1 MKVVVS
7 GAAGFLGRAIVER
20 FLADGYHV
28 VGLGRSAAPPAQLDH
43 TAWQQMELPAAGLS
57 AVLREV
63 QPEVVIHAASSASVA
78 LSIEDPLY
86 DLTQSVGVWSH
97 MLEAIR
103 HSGISCRTVLLS
115 SAAVYGNPL
124 RLPISEDDA
133 PAPISPYGHHKYF
146 CEMIANY
153 YVRLYGL
160 QICTA
165 RIFSAYGPGLKRQ
178 VVWDLCRKLQASP
191 RVALSGT
198 GEESRDFIHASDTA
212 QAIACIVERGDFAG
226 GLYNVASGTAIT
238 ISLLAASVASA
249 FSAEHRVSFNGQSR
263 DGDPLVWRA
272 DIRRLSALGFRCA
285 MEFEEGLRDYV
296 DWARCELELQQ

>member
-63 QPEVVIHAASSASVA
+63 QPEVVIQAASSASVA

-198 GEESRDFIHASDTA
+198 GEESRDFIHASDVA
-212 QAIACIVERGDFAG
+212 RGLHA
-226 GLYNVASGTAIT
+226 VASNAPMHGEIYNLAVGEEVT
-238 ISLLAASVASA
+238 IGDLAAMVLDELG
-249 FSAEHRVSFNGQSR
+249 FKKPLRF
-263 DGDPLVWRA
+263 DGISPPGTPRNWRA
-272 DIRRLSALGFRCA
+272 DTARIAALGYAPDIPFR
-285 MEFEEGLRDYV
+285 EGLNSVVAWCRE
-296 DWARCELELQQ
+296 ELAN